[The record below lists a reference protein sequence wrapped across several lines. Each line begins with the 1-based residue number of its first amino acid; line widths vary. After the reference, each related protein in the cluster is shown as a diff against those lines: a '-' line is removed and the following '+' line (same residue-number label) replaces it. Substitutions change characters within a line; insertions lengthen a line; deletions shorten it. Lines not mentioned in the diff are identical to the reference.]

1 MLAPY
6 RDIRDNKDM
15 SMPNKLILV
24 RHGHSEGNLA
34 VDLSKQGDDSFY
46 TPDFR
51 ERPGHQ
57 WRLTDEG
64 RDQARQAGA
73 WILQNIGEF
82 DRYYVSPYI
91 RTKETAALLDLPN
104 AKWRI
109 DSRLR
114 ERDWG
119 DIGSLPRKEFLEEY
133 PRNAFIKNTDSLY
146 WRPPGGE
153 SIMDVRMRM
162 RSLLDTLHREMAD
175 QRVLI
180 VTHGEFMWSARAELE
195 YMSDEEWLSA
205 DKDPSQK
212 IHNTQVIEYRRSDPH
227 TGEQDKYVRWVRSIC
242 PWMKHISFDWTQIDR
257 KRFSNEDLLT
267 QVNKVSPL
275 I

>member
-1 MLAPY
+1 MA
-6 RDIRDNKDM
+6 
-15 SMPNKLILV
+15 MPNELVLV

-34 VDLSKQGDDSFY
+34 VDYSKLGDDSFY

-57 WRLTDEG
+57 WRLTEDGQE
-64 RDQARQAGA
+64 QARTAGQ
-73 WILQNIGEF
+73 WILENIGDF

-91 RTKETAALLDLPN
+91 RTKETAALLDLPS
-104 AKWRI
+104 AEWRV

-119 DIGSLPRKEFLEEY
+119 DIGSLPRKEFIEEY
-133 PRNAFIKNTDSLY
+133 PRNAFVKDMDSLY

-162 RSLLDTLHREMAD
+162 RSLLDTLHRETESQKVIA
-175 QRVLI
+175 

-195 YMSDEEWLSA
+195 YMSDEEWLTA
-205 DKDPSQK
+205 DNDKSQK
-212 IHNTQVIEYRRSDPH
+212 IHNTQVLQYSRLDPNTDKQNKYASWTRS
-227 TGEQDKYVRWVRSIC
+227 VC
-242 PWMKHISFDWTQIDR
+242 PWMTGVSLEWSQITR
-257 KRFSNEDLLT
+257 HRFSNEELLE
-267 QVNKVSPL
+267 QVAKINPVVPDN
-275 I
+275 